1 MGSSVLFPI
10 IIMMMLRVDETVG
23 VVENPCSSS
32 PTQFFSPP
40 LNGSTTTSGSSCI
53 PVPVNA
59 APTANGLGWSCVDGT
74 VGTYGLKKYN
84 LPCSAYSF
92 SSTLGNA
99 APCSPYASAGLSEGY
114 STFGWCV
121 NCQTAGN
128 CPGAWAQVDL
138 GLVGNVAG
146 VYVSGRSGFCNF
158 PLTLSVKSSLDG
170 VTWDDVD
177 GGNIFST
184 GMVVDY
190 RCGLAASSYMV
201 QKPLSTIRFAA
212 PLMARYLRVYPLT
225 RTGYPVWN
233 TYGAYYVWWMCM
245 QFEPLAVSDA
255 SSNLVVAYPF
265 ASPSALAQGYG
276 SLPSVLSGLF
286 SDGSQWTNALGGGLQ
301 LVPGQVAYSPYIDFT
316 DFSEFTL
323 TYWTSVNT
331 YSCVP
336 NSISF
341 GLVDE
346 TGKIFYGVAPCYGT
360 SYMKMTFDGT
370 KSYNCFGGGQD
381 PYGKNRQTLHG
392 RRSGNGTTNYFW
404 FGQGGGV
411 DESNGMS
418 SIYEVFKLPK
428 WPGKLR
434 LSFGSPGHK
443 HIIKMHDVRLYR
455 DSALTGVYTG
465 TTGRVP
471 MDTAPT
477 PKYLPSMDS
486 CAICQPGFYCANNQ
500 VFACPA
506 NSSAGY
512 HASAISQCVCNA
524 GLFKDPVLG
533 CRACRSGFYCPNENS
548 EVPCSVGC
556 SNTVGVLY
564 QSASCS
570 STADRVCTA
579 CPSTSAAAT
588 AMGVVPA
595 ACVCPANSY
604 NNGTGL
610 GCSVCPQNAVSAAH
624 SYGLGACSCVSGFF
638 NTPTVD
644 NATGQLLALACT
656 LCPAGTYSLANTQ
669 VCFPFPANTVA
680 SDKSPL
686 GFFCPNG
693 YFMPTDVPVMI
704 NASTGY
710 PTRPGLIYWN
720 FESTSFSVMKNEWG
734 NYSLTNYIPPKI
746 FPESTT
752 ADIKALNPNAQCK
765 FGTRCAL
772 IGGTSSAIYKY
783 TLTIPPFIMPAKGI
797 SVSFWFRINSCQSC
811 GIYEL
816 STTTIGVES
825 WNFAGVSAKHDNLNS
840 NLYFAYNGISTAGS
854 HSYWSLTNTWDGGY
868 AALKNSWHH
877 YLYTFLP
884 GGNFSGYIDGIRRA
898 SKLFNKEFPST
909 VTGSFFLPNYYNG
922 MVDDFAIFEG
932 DVAPYLSNLLTKPA
946 NQALDGTGIAAACV
960 PCFNGMYCNNNTATT
975 CPNNKTNA
983 LPLSSWET
991 DCQCNEPGMS
1001 GNGNFTTCSTLCP
1014 ANSYCLGGGFPRQV
1028 CPKNRISATNT
1039 TLLSQCLCPLPF
1051 SFDYLGNCVCPSI
1064 INTQSPNGDQC
1075 ICANGYTGFTE
1086 NPMTVQYPSLYK
1098 CGTAENSQCQATAIG
1113 SSYRVSD
1120 LFDSVNPEV
1129 YGTCTAVYL
1138 FSPLTISNNYIQVD
1152 LGDIYFIK
1160 NITFAT
1166 GCHNSWQG
1174 QLSFGLSS
1182 LPDTNTIKYIFSY
1195 ADIIFSNYLD
1205 PKKVVIPDVNTF
1217 ARYIFV
1223 KSILTSPSYT
1233 SPISYL
1239 DVNAFHAS
1247 CNICPASYYCPT
1259 KYVSDK
1265 TICPAG
1271 YYCPSGSTAPKPCG
1285 IGMWSFD
1292 GASVCISCPPNS
1304 TTFVQNASD
1313 YRTQCVCAAGFSGI
1327 ANRLE
1332 PQYQN
1337 FSNADFSN
1345 ASIPVSAAKVI
1356 NTGGVI
1362 NRYYTDLNLL
1372 WDGAPVVYNY
1382 GSKYSNLYA
1391 DDVSPGPISWIEYD
1405 MGQVIPISKIVG
1417 IPGIDRAAYWYSFY
1431 TSFVLSVTGEFA
1443 GEEVTVLPVQCTS
1456 PTSCTAPDAPL
1467 WYWTKLGFSGKPDI
1481 NTWGYW
1487 AQFYVI
1493 NARYVRWYLNLGQG
1507 TYFQQLSIYQCQGSS
1522 CFSCTPCALN
1532 SYCPGTQVN
1541 ETYTCPSGRYTFVDG
1556 VTLVTKG
1563 ASSAAECQCPL
1574 NAAVSE
1580 SGICVCN
1587 AGYYYQQ
1594 NTSYQLNHVGWQC
1607 TACPANTTS
1616 LPGALNYSECFC
1628 SGGLQSVSLN
1638 PSTAALPDTALRR
1651 FTEQPP
1657 FRLTI
1662 TLKPDTVLIFAYST
1676 LGNSQ
1681 LLNDGANVGNA
1692 NYWKYPNIAGTWL
1705 PWVTAPVWVQYDLRG
1720 MFPITKII
1728 AKTYVDGRLYS
1739 SFSLQVSTTGKFSG
1753 EETVVFSC
1761 GFTLNVWCPQAVSNV
1776 GHTASF
1782 TVKYARYVRWYL
1794 GANDRT
1800 GGRPELL
1807 QLSVYYGTKSYNCID
1822 CSSNSYCPSKV
1833 INQTFKCPNST
1844 FSFVGASSV
1853 SQCVCPANAAVQSG
1867 TTNCSCNAGY
1877 YYSTNA
1883 TALLNAGWQCNACPP
1898 NLLSPI
1904 GSTSIT
1910 QCICVAGYYP
1920 TNPLVSMQECS
1931 ICPLNTYCPF
1941 KSIAPVP
1948 CPPGTTSNNSL
1959 GAIAICTT
1967 PCPPGFYCLGDTEI
1981 LPCPSGSYSTGG
1993 ANSAQCTTCEPGY
2006 FCNTTVTRVVCPQ
2019 GFYCPSGTVTP
2030 IPCPVTT
2037 YSLGGA
2043 SVCTTCEIGYFCP
2056 TVLGHVKC
2064 PAINYC
2070 PIASTAPI
2078 PCEPGLYSCA
2088 GSGICT
2094 IQCPPGGF
2102 CPGNGTVIAC
2112 PLGSFSNGGA
2122 TDTGCTPC
2130 PEGFFCDFSLQL
2142 TAAGCV

>member
-1 MGSSVLFPI
+1 MLAKVAVILWLSKEIIPI
-10 IIMMMLRVDETVG
+10 QIVGATV
-23 VVENPCSSS
+23 NPCSAS
-32 PTQFFSPP
+32 PNTFFNP
-40 LNGSTTTSGSSCI
+40 LQQQGGSSTCV
-53 PVPVNA
+53 PVPTNA
-59 APTANGLGWSCVDGT
+59 APTADGLGWACVDGT
-74 VGTYGLKKYN
+74 VGTYGLRKYN
-84 LPCSAYSF
+84 LPCTSYSF

-99 APCSPYASAGLSEGY
+99 APCAPYASPGLSEGY
-114 STFGWCV
+114 TTYGWCV
-121 NCQTAGN
+121 SCQINGN

-138 GLVGNVAG
+138 GLVGSVAG
-146 VYVSGRSGFCNF
+146 VYVSGRAGFCNF
-158 PLTLSVKSSLDG
+158 PLTLSAKSSMDG
-170 VTWDDVD
+170 VTWTDVD
-177 GGNIFST
+177 GGNVFST
-184 GMVVDY
+184 GMTADT
-190 RCGLAASSYMV
+190 RCVFAGSSYV
-201 QKPLSTIRFAA
+201 LQKPLVTIRFAA

-225 RTGYPVWN
+225 HAGFGVWN
-233 TYGAYYVWWMCM
+233 TYGAYAAWWMCM
-245 QFEPLAVSDA
+245 QFEPLAVSPD
-255 SSNLVVAYPF
+255 SSNLVVMYPF
-265 ASPSALAQGYG
+265 NSAATLAQGYG
-276 SLPSVLSGLF
+276 YLPSSSSTLSGPF
-286 SDGSQWTNALGGGLQ
+286 TDSSWTGSLGGGLI
-301 LVPGQVAYSPYIDFT
+301 LGVGQVAYSPFIDFS
-316 DFSEFTL
+316 DFSEFTV
-323 TYWTSVNT
+323 TYWTSVET
-331 YSCVP
+331 YVCNPSA
-336 NSISF
+336 ISF

-346 TGKIFYGVAPCYGT
+346 SGKVFYGVAPCFGT
-360 SYMKMTFDGT
+360 SMMKMTFDST
-370 KSYNCFGGGQD
+370 KSFNCFGCGQD
-381 PYGKNRQTLHG
+381 PYRKNRQTLHG

-411 DESNGMS
+411 DASNGMS
-418 SIYEVFKLPK
+418 SVYEIFNLPK

-434 LSFGSPGHK
+434 FRFGSPGHK
-443 HIIKMHDVRLYR
+443 YIIKMHDVRLYR
-455 DSALTGVYTG
+455 DSSLTGVNTG
-465 TTGRVP
+465 TTGSVP
-471 MDTAPT
+471 MDVDPT
-477 PKYLPSMDS
+477 TKYLPSMDS
-486 CAICQPGFYCANNQ
+486 CAVCQPGFYCANNQ

-548 EVPCSVGC
+548 EVACSVGC

-564 QSASCS
+564 QSSSCS
-570 STADRVCTA
+570 SAADRVCTA

-610 GCSVCPQNAVSAAH
+610 GCSVCPQNSVSAAH

-644 NATGQLLALACT
+644 NATGRLLALACT
-656 LCPAGTYSLANTQ
+656 LCLAGTYSLANTQ
-669 VCFPFPANTVA
+669 VCFPYPANTVA

-783 TLTIPPFIMPAKGI
+783 TLTIPPFTMPAKGI

-991 DCQCNEPGMS
+991 DCQCNEPGKS

-1014 ANSYCLGGGFPRQV
+1014 ANSYCLGGGYPPQP
-1028 CPKNRISATNT
+1028 CPVNQLSLTNAS
-1039 TLLSQCLCPLPF
+1039 LLSDCTCPAIYEL
-1051 SFDYLGNCVCPSI
+1051 DALGNCGCPTPISTTSKAGGCTCNPGFI
-1064 INTQSPNGDQC
+1064 ASASGSYVSAEPHPGLRLCGGVNNKYCSHTTLGYDNYVYSTYYPMFLFDDDQC
-1075 ICANGYTGFTE
+1075 SSMSVVDTINRGISPGQLAN
-1086 NPMTVQYPSLYK
+1086 SILR
-1098 CGTAENSQCQATAIG
+1098 I
-1113 SSYRVSD
+1113 D
-1120 LFDSVNPEV
+1120 LQEV
-1129 YGTCTAVYL
+1129 YFIQNMSYIGVCGSIGVVGFWLGVSTTTDLASVKYL
-1138 FSPLTISNNYIQVD
+1138 YASPTSIPAASYSTVNGAFVVPTSAYIQ
-1152 LGDIYFIK
+1152 IPAI
-1160 NITFAT
+1160 
-1166 GCHNSWQG
+1166 NSH
-1174 QLSFGLSS
+1174 
-1182 LPDTNTIKYIFSY
+1182 
-1195 ADIIFSNYLD
+1195 
-1205 PKKVVIPDVNTF
+1205 
-1217 ARYIFV
+1217 ARYIYI
-1223 KSILTSPSYT
+1223 KSFGSTT
-1233 SPISYL
+1233 SYL
-1239 DVNAFHAS
+1239 SLSDLKMTAFKAS
-1247 CNICPASYYCPT
+1247 CSYCDAGYFCPT
-1259 KYVSDK
+1259 NSSSDK
-1265 TICPAG
+1265 QPCTAG
-1271 YYCPSGSTAPKPCG
+1271 YYCPPGSVAPIPCG
-1285 IGMWSFD
+1285 YNKYSLQ
-1292 GASVCISCPPNS
+1292 GASSCTPCPS
-1304 TTFVQNASD
+1304 YIAITDVTTASSP
-1313 YRTQCVCAAGFSGI
+1313 TQCRCPGGFSG
-1327 ANRLE
+1327 
-1332 PQYQN
+1332 
-1337 FSNADFSN
+1337 N
-1345 ASIPVSAAKVI
+1345 ASLSLIPVSQ
-1356 NTGGVI
+1356 
-1362 NRYYTDLNLL
+1362 
-1372 WDGAPVVYNY
+1372 
-1382 GSKYSNLYA
+1382 YA
-1391 DDVSPGPISWIEYD
+1391 VN
-1405 MGQVIPISKIVG
+1405 VG
-1417 IPGIDRAAYWYSFY
+1417 PGIVSWDPWKKVNGKWSNTNFY
-1431 TSFVLSVTGEFA
+1431 TPGTRPWDQFPSFGPVTCETPVYVQYDLQAVYPLSQILASPQYGIHTPCGLYLKLSLSGEFTGE
-1443 GEEVTVLPVQCTS
+1443 ETTVFQCPLTSSCQPYSDTLYSS
-1456 PTSCTAPDAPL
+1456 PT
-1467 WYWTKLGFSGKPDI
+1467 
-1481 NTWGYW
+1481 GYL
-1487 AQFYVI
+1487 ARFPTQY
-1493 NARYVRWYLNLGQG
+1493 ARYVRFYVAGDESTLTAGNFI
-1507 TYFQQLSIYQCQGSS
+1507 TNFYVYQCIGPECSS
-1522 CFSCTPCALN
+1522 CVPCTKN
-1532 SYCPGTQVN
+1532 FYCPGTVERQEAYPCPN
-1541 ETYTCPSGRYTFVDG
+1541 STYTYADGAVGLILKGPSSVSECSCPSNARIQEGNTFC
-1556 VTLVTKG
+1556 T
-1563 ASSAAECQCPL
+1563 
-1574 NAAVSE
+1574 
-1580 SGICVCN
+1580 CN

-1594 NTSYQLNHVGWQC
+1594 NTSDALQHVGWQC
-1607 TACPANTTS
+1607 VPCPYNTTS

-1628 SGGLQSVSLN
+1628 SGGLQSVSLS
-1638 PSTAALPDTALRR
+1638 PSTSVLPDTAIIR
-1651 FTEQPP
+1651 FTAQAPSS
-1657 FRLTI
+1657 LTV
-1662 TLKPDTVLIFAYST
+1662 TSNPNFTFSAG
-1676 LGNSQ
+1676 GN
-1681 LLNDGANVGNA
+1681 LNNLNDGSLTRSNDI
-1692 NYWKYPNIAGTWL
+1692 KYPYVNKAMI
-1705 PWVTAPVWVQYDLRG
+1705 PWVTPQFWLQYDLKG
-1720 MFPITKII
+1720 IYPITKII
-1728 AKTYVDGRLYS
+1728 ARTGGIYNLIWSSYS
-1739 SFSLQVSTTGKFSG
+1739 FKISTTGAFSG
-1753 EETVVFSC
+1753 EEDVVFSC
-1761 GFTLNVWCPQAVSNV
+1761 GHTLNVWCPFFTYEYTIGNIVS
-1776 GHTASF
+1776 F
-1782 TVKYARYVRWYL
+1782 PVKYGRYVRWYTGASDGA
-1794 GANDRT
+1794 GANT
-1800 GGRPELL
+1800 SPLLL
-1807 QLSVYYGTKSYNCID
+1807 QFSVYYANQAYKCTS

-1867 TTNCSCNAGY
+1867 TTNCSCNGGY

-1941 KSIAPVP
+1941 ESIAPVP

-1959 GAIAICTT
+1959 GAIAACTT
-1967 PCPPGFYCLGDTEI
+1967 PCPPGFYCPGDTQI
-1981 LPCPSGSYSTGG
+1981 LPCPLGTYSTGG
-1993 ANSAQCTTCEPGY
+1993 AQTACTTCEGGY
-2006 FCNTTVTRVVCPQ
+2006 FCNTTVKHILCPQ
-2019 GFYCPSGTVTP
+2019 GFYCQTGTVNP
-2030 IPCPVTT
+2030 IPCASTT
-2037 YSLGGA
+2037 YSNVGA
-2043 SVCTTCEIGYFCP
+2043 SVCTNCEVGYYCP
-2056 TVLGHVKC
+2056 TVFGHTLC
-2064 PAINYC
+2064 PVINFC
-2070 PIASTAPI
+2070 PEGSTSPL
-2078 PCEPGLYSCA
+2078 PCEPGLYACA
-2088 GSGICT
+2088 GSGVCA
-2094 IQCPPGGF
+2094 IQCPPGGY

-2122 TDTGCTPC
+2122 SDAGCTPC

-2142 TAAGCV
+2142 TAAKCV